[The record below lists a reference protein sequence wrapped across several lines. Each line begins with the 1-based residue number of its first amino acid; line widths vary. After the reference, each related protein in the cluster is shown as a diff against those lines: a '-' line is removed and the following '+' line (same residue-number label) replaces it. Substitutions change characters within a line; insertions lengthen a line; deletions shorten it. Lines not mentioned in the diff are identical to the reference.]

1 MTTARTRT
9 FRLAAALVAANA
21 ATLLLAPAATAQT
34 TSAYPT
40 KPVRWVVG
48 YPAGGGTD
56 YLARTAGAQLSQ
68 QLAQPVTVDNRPGA
82 GAIIASE
89 NVARSPG
96 DGYTVFSADNGVLVY
111 NPALYK
117 KLPYDAEKDFALLGM
132 MGRSPLIITAAP
144 GAGFSD
150 AKALIAALKASPGK
164 YSIATPGTGS
174 PHHLAYE
181 LFQREAGVSLL
192 HIPYKGG
199 APALQDLMGNQV
211 PLMMLDLPSG
221 ISAVKAGKVIP
232 LLAMS
237 AERVPQLPQLPTAK
251 ELGYAVE
258 AYTWQGLVAPAATP
272 KDIQARLGADLLK
285 SMNDTGVKQK
295 LYDAGW
301 EARPTDAAEMAR
313 FVDTERKK
321 WHALIKARDI
331 KLD

>member
-1 MTTARTRT
+1 MITGRKLLQSTTAA
-9 FRLAAALVAANA
+9 LALAVSAVAL
-21 ATLLLAPAATAQT
+21 AQT
-34 TSAYPT
+34 AYPA

-56 YLARTAGAQLSQ
+56 FLARTVGAQVSQ
-68 QLAQPVTVDNRPGA
+68 QLGQPVLVDNRPGA

-117 KLPYDAEKDFALLGM
+117 KLPYDAEKDFALVGM

-144 GAGFSD
+144 NAGIAD
-150 AKALIAALKASPGK
+150 AKALLAALKASPGK

-181 LFQREAGVSLL
+181 LFQREAGVSML
-192 HIPYKGG
+192 HVPYKGG
-199 APALQDLMGNQV
+199 APALQDLMGGQV
-211 PLMMLDLPSG
+211 ALMMLDLPSG
-221 ISAVKAGKVIP
+221 VSAIKAGKVIP

-237 AERVPQLPQLPTAK
+237 GERVPQLPNVPTAK
-251 ELGYAVE
+251 ELGFANVE
-258 AYTWQGLVAPAATP
+258 AYTWQGLVTPAATP
-272 KDIQARLGADLLK
+272 KEVQAKLGSELQKAMADA
-285 SMNDTGVKQK
+285 GVKQK

-301 EARPTDAAEMAR
+301 EARPAEAAEMTRYA
-313 FVDTERKK
+313 DSERKK

>member
-1 MTTARTRT
+1 MITGRKLLQFT
-9 FRLAAALVAANA
+9 AAALA
-21 ATLLLAPAATAQT
+21 LAVSATAVAQT
-34 TSAYPT
+34 AYPA

-56 YLARTAGAQLSQ
+56 FLARTVGAQVSQ
-68 QLAQPVTVDNRPGA
+68 QMGQPVLVDNRPGA

-117 KLPYDAEKDFALLGM
+117 KLPYDAEKDFALVGM

-144 GAGFSD
+144 NAGIAD
-150 AKALIAALKASPGK
+150 AKALLAALKASPGK

-181 LFQREAGVSLL
+181 LFQREAGVSML
-192 HIPYKGG
+192 HVPYKGG
-199 APALQDLMGNQV
+199 APALQDLMGGQV
-211 PLMMLDLPSG
+211 ALMMLDLPSG
-221 ISAVKAGKVIP
+221 VSAVKAGKVIP

-237 AERVPQLPQLPTAK
+237 GERVPQLPNVPTAK
-251 ELGYAVE
+251 ELGFANVE
-258 AYTWQGLVAPAATP
+258 AYTWQGLVTPAATP
-272 KDIQARLGADLLK
+272 KEVQAKLGSELQKAMADA
-285 SMNDTGVKQK
+285 GVKQR

-301 EARPTDAAEMAR
+301 EARPADAAEMTR
-313 FVDTERKK
+313 YTDSERKK

>member
-1 MTTARTRT
+1 MTTRNRLG
-9 FRLAAALVAANA
+9 LAAALVAFA
-21 ATLLLAPAATAQT
+21 AAAFAPHAQ
-34 TSAYPT
+34 AQAFPA

-56 YLARTAGAQLSQ
+56 FLARTAGAQLSQ
-68 QLAQPVTVDNRPGA
+68 QLGQPVLVDNRPGA

-117 KLPYDAEKDFALLGM
+117 KLPYDAEKDFAMVGM
-132 MGRSPLIITAAP
+132 MGRSTLVITAAP
-144 GAGFSD
+144 NAGLAD

-174 PHHLAYE
+174 PHHLALE
-181 LFQREAGVSLL
+181 LFQREAGVSML
-192 HIPYKGG
+192 HVPYKGG
-199 APALQDLMGNQV
+199 APALQDLMGGQV

-221 ISAVKAGKVIP
+221 VSAVKAGKVVP
-232 LLAMS
+232 LVTMG
-237 AERVPQLPQLPTAK
+237 AERIPQLPNVPTAK
-251 ELGYAVE
+251 ELGYAGVE
-258 AYTWQGLVAPAATP
+258 AYTWQGLVVPAATP
-272 KDIQARLGADLLK
+272 KDVQARLGADLQK
-285 SMNDTGVKQK
+285 TMADTGVRQK
-295 LYDAGW
+295 LFDAGW
-301 EARPTDAAEMAR
+301 ETRPADGAEMTR
-313 FVDTERKK
+313 FVDAERKK

>member
-1 MTTARTRT
+1 MITGRKLLQFT
-9 FRLAAALVAANA
+9 AAALA
-21 ATLLLAPAATAQT
+21 LAVSATAVAQT
-34 TSAYPT
+34 AYPA

-56 YLARTAGAQLSQ
+56 FLARTVGAQVSQ
-68 QLAQPVTVDNRPGA
+68 QMGQPVLVDNRPGA

-117 KLPYDAEKDFALLGM
+117 KLPYDAEKDFALVGM

-144 GAGFSD
+144 NAGIAD
-150 AKALIAALKASPGK
+150 AKALLAALKASPGK

-181 LFQREAGVSLL
+181 LFQREAGVSML
-192 HIPYKGG
+192 HVPYKGG
-199 APALQDLMGNQV
+199 APALQDLMGGQV
-211 PLMMLDLPSG
+211 ALMMLDLPSG
-221 ISAVKAGKVIP
+221 VSAVKAGKVIP

-237 AERVPQLPQLPTAK
+237 GERVPQLPNVPTAK
-251 ELGYAVE
+251 ELGFANVE
-258 AYTWQGLVAPAATP
+258 AYTWQGLVTPAATP
-272 KDIQARLGADLLK
+272 KEVQAKLGSELQKAMADA
-285 SMNDTGVKQK
+285 GVKQK

-301 EARPTDAAEMAR
+301 EARPADAAEMTR
-313 FVDTERKK
+313 YTDSERKK

>member
-1 MTTARTRT
+1 MKARKKMPGV
-9 FRLAAALVAANA
+9 AAMLVALSASM
-21 ATLLLAPAATAQT
+21 LALGASAQT
-34 TSAYPT
+34 AAYPA

-56 YLARTAGAQLSQ
+56 FLARTVGAQVSQ
-68 QLAQPVTVDNRPGA
+68 QMGQPVLVDNKPGA

-96 DGYTVFSADNGVLVY
+96 DGYTVFSADNGVLIY
-111 NPALYK
+111 NPALYR
-117 KLPYDAEKDFALLGM
+117 KLPYDAEKDFALVGM

-144 GAGFSD
+144 NAGIAD
-150 AKALIAALKASPGK
+150 AKALLAALKASPGK

-174 PHHLAYE
+174 PHHLAME
-181 LFQREAGVSLL
+181 LFQREAGVSML
-192 HIPYKGG
+192 HVPYKGG
-199 APALQDLMGNQV
+199 APALQDLMGGQV

-221 ISAVKAGKVIP
+221 VSAVKAGKVVP

-237 AERVPQLPQLPTAK
+237 AERIAQLPNVPTAK
-251 ELGYAVE
+251 ELGYANVE

-272 KDIQARLGADLLK
+272 KEVQAKLGAELQKAMADG
-285 SMNDTGVKQK
+285 GVRQK

-301 EARPTDAAEMAR
+301 EARPADAAEMTRYTDA
-313 FVDTERKK
+313 ERKK

>member
-1 MTTARTRT
+1 MRTTLKIIATT
-9 FRLAAALVAANA
+9 LVAA
-21 ATLLLAPAATAQT
+21 TLGLTSHSFAQAP
-34 TSAYPT
+34 SYPT

-56 YLARTAGAQLSQ
+56 FLARTTGAQLSQ
-68 QLAQPVTVDNRPGA
+68 LLGQPVVVDNRPGA

-132 MGRSPLIITAAP
+132 MGRSPLIITAATN
-144 GAGFSD
+144 AGIPD
-150 AKALIAALKASPGK
+150 AKALMEALKRDPGK
-164 YSIATPGTGS
+164 LNMASVGTGS
-174 PHHLAYE
+174 PHHLAME
-181 LFQREAGVSLL
+181 LFQREAGVSVV

-199 APALQDLMGNQV
+199 AQAIQDLMGGQI

-237 AERVPQLPQLPTAK
+237 AERIPQLPNIPTAK
-251 ELGYAVE
+251 ELGFAGVE
-258 AYTWQGLVAPAATP
+258 AYTWQGLVAPAATS
-272 KDIQARLGADLLK
+272 KDMQARLSADLQKALA
-285 SMNDTGVKQK
+285 DPAVRQK
-295 LYDAGW
+295 LFDAGW
-301 EARPTDAAEMAR
+301 EARPTNAAEMTRYTEA
-313 FVDTERKK
+313 ERKK

>member
-1 MTTARTRT
+1 MITGKK
-9 FRLAAALVAANA
+9 LLQSVAAATMA
-21 ATLLLAPAATAQT
+21 LAVSALAVAQT
-34 TSAYPT
+34 AYPA

-48 YPAGGGTD
+48 YPAGGSTD
-56 YLARTAGAQLSQ
+56 FLARTVGAQVSQ
-68 QLAQPVTVDNRPGA
+68 QLGQPVLVDNRPGA

-117 KLPYDAEKDFALLGM
+117 KLPYDAEKDFALVGM

-144 GAGFSD
+144 NAGIAD
-150 AKALIAALKASPGK
+150 AKALLAALKASPGK

-181 LFQREAGVSLL
+181 LFQREAGVSML
-192 HIPYKGG
+192 HVPYKGG
-199 APALQDLMGNQV
+199 APALQDLMGGQV
-211 PLMMLDLPSG
+211 ALMMLDLPSG
-221 ISAVKAGKVIP
+221 VSAVKAGKVVP

-237 AERVPQLPQLPTAK
+237 AERVPQLPNIPTAR
-251 ELGYAVE
+251 ELGFANVE
-258 AYTWQGLVAPAATP
+258 AYTWQGLVVPAATP
-272 KDIQARLGADLLK
+272 KEVQAKLGTELQKAMADA
-285 SMNDTGVKQK
+285 GVRQK

-301 EARPTDAAEMAR
+301 EARPADATEMTRYTDA
-313 FVDTERKK
+313 ERKK

>member
-1 MTTARTRT
+1 MITGKK
-9 FRLAAALVAANA
+9 LLQSVAAATMA
-21 ATLLLAPAATAQT
+21 LAVSALAVAQT
-34 TSAYPT
+34 AYPA

-56 YLARTAGAQLSQ
+56 FLARTVGAQVSQ
-68 QLAQPVTVDNRPGA
+68 QLGQPVLVDNRPGA

-117 KLPYDAEKDFALLGM
+117 KLPYDAEKDFALVGM

-144 GAGFSD
+144 NAGIAD
-150 AKALIAALKASPGK
+150 AKALLAALKASPGK

-181 LFQREAGVSLL
+181 LFQREAGVSML
-192 HIPYKGG
+192 HVPYKGG
-199 APALQDLMGNQV
+199 APALQDLMGGQV
-211 PLMMLDLPSG
+211 ALMMLDLPSG
-221 ISAVKAGKVIP
+221 VSAVKAGKVVP

-237 AERVPQLPQLPTAK
+237 AERVPQLPNIPTAR
-251 ELGYAVE
+251 ELGFANVE
-258 AYTWQGLVAPAATP
+258 AYTWQGLVTPAATP
-272 KDIQARLGADLLK
+272 KEVQAKLGTELQKAMADA
-285 SMNDTGVKQK
+285 GVRQK

-301 EARPTDAAEMAR
+301 EARPADATEMTRYTDA
-313 FVDTERKK
+313 ERKK